1 MRAYWS
7 AMKERIAASD
17 EIAMA
22 TLRYRLRMEG
32 EAVTETSDG
41 ININKQIIERDELG
55 QVTQRQ
61 VGQ

>member
-1 MRAYWS
+1 
-7 AMKERIAASD
+7 MKERIAASD